1 MYQGRVAGI
10 KKTAQ
15 MKRLDPEEFLKN
27 KYNHLLSA
35 LILLFI
41 FSPSLEVRDKSVNF
55 PIIPLIILVV
65 LVAVIRVDFSRG
77 KFFHAFLIFA
87 FISFSLNLLI
97 YFLPD
102 SRVELTKILKTLSS
116 IISILFYIITIYI
129 LSRRLFRV
137 RKVTADTIKGGIS
150 AYLLIGFFWAI
161 LYSLLIQ
168 IDPDAFIVTSD
179 KEMMLVHFS
188 FTTLTTLGYG
198 DIVPNGRF
206 AAVLTNAEAI
216 IGQLFLTIFVARLV
230 GLYIVGEKE
239 A

>member
-1 MYQGRVAGI
+1 
-10 KKTAQ
+10 
-15 MKRLDPEEFLKN
+15 MKRLDPEKFLKN

-41 FSPSLEVRDKSVNF
+41 LSPSLEVRDKSVNF
-55 PIIPLIILVV
+55 PIIPLVVLVV
-65 LVAVIRVDFSRG
+65 LVAVIRVDFPRG
-77 KFFHAFLIFA
+77 DFFRVFLIFA
-87 FISFSLNLLI
+87 FVSFSLNILI

-102 SRVELTKILKTLSS
+102 SQVELMKILRFLSNS
-116 IISILFYIITIYI
+116 ISILFYIVTIYI

-150 AYLLIGFFWAI
+150 AYLLIGFFWAT
-161 LYSLLIQ
+161 LYGLLIQ
-168 IDPDAFIVTSD
+168 IDPDAFVIASN

-216 IGQLFLTIFVARLV
+216 IGQLYLTIFVARLV
-230 GLYIVGEKE
+230 GLYIVGERE
-239 A
+239 AK